1 MFIIWDLQAFFLK
14 KKCLHHNSYLQIN
27 GLLQRA
33 LLLRGGDESR
43 TLTDMEIVASAAGA
57 GAISAILYTP
67 VDLITIQQQ
76 KLVLKPLQ
84 TARYIIEKHGYAGLF
99 RGFSSCAV
107 REALYSA
114 GYLGLAPIFTYYVS
128 SRESSS
134 LPHGSP
140 SLAAGIC
147 GASLAGILVSTLTH
161 PVDTCKTCVQSDML
175 GRTYPSAFSAATV
188 LYHQGGVS
196 ALFKGL
202 IPRVTRICGAF
213 FVCMTLRDIAI
224 DYKTSNQY
232 LYQRI

>member
-1 MFIIWDLQAFFLK
+1 M
-14 KKCLHHNSYLQIN
+14 
-27 GLLQRA
+27 
-33 LLLRGGDESR
+33 LRGGDESR
-43 TLTDMEIVASAAGA
+43 SLTDKEIVASAAGA

-76 KLVLKPLQ
+76 KLVLQPVE
-84 TARYIIEKHGYAGLF
+84 TARYIIEKHGYTGLF
-99 RGFSSCAV
+99 RGFSSCAI

-128 SRESSS
+128 SKDSSS
-134 LPHGSP
+134 FSQGSP

-147 GASLAGILVSTLTH
+147 GASLAGILVSTVTH
-161 PVDTCKTCVQSDML
+161 PVDTCKTCVQSDMS
-175 GRTYPSAFSAATV
+175 GRTYPSAFSAVTV
-188 LYHQGGVS
+188 LYRQGGVS

-224 DYKTSNQY
+224 DYKTSSQFR
-232 LYQRI
+232 YQRIE

>member
-1 MFIIWDLQAFFLK
+1 ML
-14 KKCLHHNSYLQIN
+14 SYLQIN

-43 TLTDMEIVASAAGA
+43 SLTDMEIVASAAGA
-57 GAISAILYTP
+57 GAISAVLYTP

-76 KLVLKPLQ
+76 KLVLKPVE
-84 TARYIIEKHGYAGLF
+84 TARYIIEKHGYTGLF
-99 RGFSSCAV
+99 RGFSSCAI

-128 SRESSS
+128 RRE
-134 LPHGSP
+134 GSP

-147 GASLAGILVSTLTH
+147 GASLAGILVSTTTH
-161 PVDTCKTCVQSDML
+161 PVDTCKTCVQSDMS
-175 GRTYPSAFSAATV
+175 GRTYPSALSAATV
-188 LYHQGGVS
+188 LYRQGGVS

-224 DYKTSNQY
+224 DYKTSSQFR
-232 LYQRI
+232 YQRIE

>member
-1 MFIIWDLQAFFLK
+1 
-14 KKCLHHNSYLQIN
+14 
-27 GLLQRA
+27 
-33 LLLRGGDESR
+33 
-43 TLTDMEIVASAAGA
+43 METVATAAGA
-57 GAISAILYTP
+57 GAISAIVYTP

-76 KLVLKPLQ
+76 KLVLNPIE
-84 TARYIIEKHGYAGLF
+84 TARYIVEKHGIAGLL

-128 SRESSS
+128 STSEFGSS
-134 LPHGSP
+134 PHGTH

-175 GRTYPSAFSAATV
+175 GRTYPSAFQTSTI
-188 LYHQGGVS
+188 LYSQGGVP

-213 FVCMTLRDIAI
+213 FVCMTLRDMAI
-224 DYKTSNQY
+224 NCKTSNY
-232 LYQRI
+232 YRYQSP